1 MTVKSVYDNQDD
13 ILAAIMA
20 LNGIAVF
27 DVDVTY
33 GNGAFYK
40 RIPQPIR
47 RFDIDGS
54 LLHVEQACS
63 TSLPL
68 SDASVR
74 SLVFDP
80 PFLTYVRDGRTGNGT
95 MALAKR
101 FGGYWRYEELR
112 THYMRTLIEAYRV
125 LQHRGIMVFKCQDI
139 THNHRFHATHINVM
153 QWAAGMFRLK
163 DLFILIA
170 GHRMPSPNREGM
182 QKHARIHHS
191 YFLVLERE
199 R

>member
-20 LNGIAVF
+20 LNGIAAF

-68 SDASVR
+68 ADASVR

-80 PFLTYVRDGRTGNGT
+80 PFLTYVRDGRNGN
-95 MALAKR
+95 MVMAKR
-101 FGGYWRYEELR
+101 FSGYWRYEELR
-112 THYMRTLIEAYRV
+112 SHYMLSLIEAYRV
-125 LQHRGIMVFKCQDI
+125 LRHRGIMVFKCQDI
-139 THNHRFHATHINVM
+139 IHNHKFHPTHINVM

-163 DLFILIA
+163 DMFILTA
-170 GHRMPSPNREGM
+170 SHRMPQPNRDAM
-182 QKHARIHHS
+182 QQHARIYHS